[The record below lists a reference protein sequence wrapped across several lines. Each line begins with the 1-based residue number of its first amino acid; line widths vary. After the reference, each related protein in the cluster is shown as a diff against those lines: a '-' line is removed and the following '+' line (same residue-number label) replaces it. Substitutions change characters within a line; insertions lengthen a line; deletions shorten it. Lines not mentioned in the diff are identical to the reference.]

1 MIVAEVKTPPT
12 ITKNGDGDDLV
23 TFGPEHTLADI
34 ARYFA
39 KEQGALPEI
48 LDILK
53 DELGENRAVSKYH
66 RIIHGKLMDVYDVLT
81 AWQVTCPATAHA
93 IKKLMMPGNRGHKG
107 RLQDL
112 REARDSIDRA
122 IALASDKTGNVAE

>member
-1 MIVAEVKTPPT
+1 MIMGEVKTPPVVT
-12 ITKNGDGDDLV
+12 ERDGEEYV
-23 TFGPEHTLADI
+23 TFGPQHTLADI

-39 KEQGALPEI
+39 KEQGTLPEI
-48 LDILK
+48 IDILK
-53 DELGENRAVSKYH
+53 EELASNQPVSKYH
-66 RIIHGKLMDVYDVLT
+66 RIIKGKLMDVYDVLW
-81 AWQVTCPATAHA
+81 AWGVKCPATQHA
-93 IKKLMMPGNRGHKG
+93 IKKLLMPGNRGHKD

>member
-1 MIVAEVKTPPT
+1 MGEVKTPPVVT
-12 ITKNGDGDDLV
+12 ERDGEEYV

-53 DELGENRAVSKYH
+53 EELGENRTVSKYH

-81 AWQVTCPATAHA
+81 AWHVTCPATAHA

-122 IALASDKTGNVAE
+122 IALASDTLGNVAE